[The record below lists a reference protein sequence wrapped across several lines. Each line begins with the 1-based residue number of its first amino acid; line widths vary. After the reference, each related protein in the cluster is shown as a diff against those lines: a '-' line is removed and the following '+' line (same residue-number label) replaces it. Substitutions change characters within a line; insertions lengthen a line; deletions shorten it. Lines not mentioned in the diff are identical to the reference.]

1 MKQKATSELQGLT
14 WHHSGASVL
23 LLNINISQ
31 NLNIRQVHSVYV
43 KDQNKN
49 RTFSNYI

>member
-14 WHHSGASVL
+14 RHHSGASVF

-43 KDQNKN
+43 KD
-49 RTFSNYI
+49 